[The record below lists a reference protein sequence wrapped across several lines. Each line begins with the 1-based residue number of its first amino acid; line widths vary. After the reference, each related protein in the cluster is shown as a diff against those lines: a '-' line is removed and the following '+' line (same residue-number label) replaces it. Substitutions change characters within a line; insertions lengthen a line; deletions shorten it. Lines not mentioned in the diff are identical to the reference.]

1 MNLALIVIS
10 YYFFAGLL
18 IIFSHINN
26 YNLLIKI
33 SSNKIFFNSYVSI
46 ELIISILLLIHSQLT
61 SNLFLMVLGFL
72 ALISALYTFRIR
84 EESKKIMKELGVTY
98 DYIGMFTYLILA
110 ALIYYSDTVNT
121 TFWPK
126 PNITDFIKFFYW
138 YLVQKVVNEN
148 HSH

>member
-1 MNLALIVIS
+1 MDLALIVIS
-10 YYFFAGLL
+10 YYLFAGLL

-33 SSNKIFFNSYVSI
+33 SSNKIVFNSYVSI

-72 ALISALYTFRIR
+72 ALISALYSFSIR
-84 EESKKIMKELGVTY
+84 EETKKIMKELGLAY

-110 ALIYYSDTVNT
+110 ALIYYADTLNT
-121 TFWPK
+121 TF
-126 PNITDFIKFFYW
+126 
-138 YLVQKVVNEN
+138 
-148 HSH
+148 

>member
-10 YYFFAGLL
+10 YYLLAGLL

-33 SSNKIFFNSYVSI
+33 SSNKIFFYSYVSI
-46 ELIISILLLIHSQLT
+46 ELIISILLLIHAQLT

-84 EESKKIMKELGVTY
+84 EESKKIMRELGVTY

-110 ALIYYSDTVNT
+110 ALIYYSDTLHS
-121 TFWPK
+121 TF
-126 PNITDFIKFFYW
+126 
-138 YLVQKVVNEN
+138 
-148 HSH
+148 

>member
-10 YYFFAGLL
+10 YYVFAGLI
-18 IIFSHINN
+18 IIFSNINN

-33 SSNKIFFNSYVSI
+33 SSNKNFFYSYVFI

-72 ALISALYTFRIR
+72 ALISALYTYGIR

-98 DYIGMFTYLILA
+98 DYIGIFTYLILA
-110 ALIYYSDTVNT
+110 TLIYYSDTVNT
-121 TFWPK
+121 TF
-126 PNITDFIKFFYW
+126 
-138 YLVQKVVNEN
+138 
-148 HSH
+148 

>member
-1 MNLALIVIS
+1 MNLVLIVIS
-10 YYFFAGLL
+10 YYLFAGLI
-18 IIFSHINN
+18 IIFSNINN
-26 YNLLIKI
+26 YNVLIKI
-33 SSNKIFFNSYVSI
+33 STNKILFNSYVSI

-110 ALIYYSDTVNT
+110 ALIYYSDTLHS
-121 TFWPK
+121 TF
-126 PNITDFIKFFYW
+126 
-138 YLVQKVVNEN
+138 
-148 HSH
+148 

>member
-10 YYFFAGLL
+10 YYLLAGLL
-18 IIFSHINN
+18 IIFSNINN

-33 SSNKIFFNSYVSI
+33 SSNKIFFNSYVFI

-72 ALISALYTFRIR
+72 NLISALYAFRIR

-110 ALIYYSDTVNT
+110 ALIYYSDTLHP
-121 TFWPK
+121 TF
-126 PNITDFIKFFYW
+126 
-138 YLVQKVVNEN
+138 
-148 HSH
+148 

>member
-10 YYFFAGLL
+10 YYLFAGLL

-72 ALISALYTFRIR
+72 ALISALYTYGIR

-98 DYIGMFTYLILA
+98 DYIGIFTYLILA
-110 ALIYYSDTVNT
+110 TLIYYSDTVNT
-121 TFWPK
+121 TF
-126 PNITDFIKFFYW
+126 
-138 YLVQKVVNEN
+138 
-148 HSH
+148 

>member
-1 MNLALIVIS
+1 MNLALIEIS
-10 YYFFAGLL
+10 YYLLAGLL
-18 IIFSHINN
+18 IIFSNINN

-33 SSNKIFFNSYVSI
+33 SSNKIFFNSYVFV

-72 ALISALYTFRIR
+72 NLISALYAFRMR

-110 ALIYYSDTVNT
+110 ALIYYSDTLHS
-121 TFWPK
+121 TF
-126 PNITDFIKFFYW
+126 
-138 YLVQKVVNEN
+138 
-148 HSH
+148 

>member
-10 YYFFAGLL
+10 YYLLAGLL

-33 SSNKIFFNSYVSI
+33 SSHKIFFNIYVSI

-84 EESKKIMKELGVTY
+84 EESKKIMRELGVTY

-110 ALIYYSDTVNT
+110 ALIYYSDTLHS
-121 TFWPK
+121 TF
-126 PNITDFIKFFYW
+126 
-138 YLVQKVVNEN
+138 
-148 HSH
+148 

>member
-10 YYFFAGLL
+10 YYLLAGLL

-46 ELIISILLLIHSQLT
+46 ELIISILLLINSQLT

-84 EESKKIMKELGVTY
+84 EESKKIMRELGVTY

-110 ALIYYSDTVNT
+110 ALIYYSDT
-121 TFWPK
+121 
-126 PNITDFIKFFYW
+126 
-138 YLVQKVVNEN
+138 L
-148 HSH
+148 HSTL

>member
-10 YYFFAGLL
+10 YYLLAGLL

-110 ALIYYSDTVNT
+110 ALIYYSDTAHS
-121 TFWPK
+121 TF
-126 PNITDFIKFFYW
+126 
-138 YLVQKVVNEN
+138 
-148 HSH
+148 

>member
-10 YYFFAGLL
+10 YYVFAGLI
-18 IIFSHINN
+18 IIFSNINN

-33 SSNKIFFNSYVSI
+33 STNKIFFNSYVSI

-72 ALISALYTFRIR
+72 ALISALYTYGIR

-98 DYIGMFTYLILA
+98 DYIGIFTYLILA
-110 ALIYYSDTVNT
+110 TLIYYSDTVNT
-121 TFWPK
+121 TF
-126 PNITDFIKFFYW
+126 
-138 YLVQKVVNEN
+138 
-148 HSH
+148 

>member
-10 YYFFAGLL
+10 YYLFAGLI
-18 IIFSHINN
+18 IIFSNINN
-26 YNLLIKI
+26 YNVLIKI

-72 ALISALYTFRIR
+72 ALISALYTYGIR

-98 DYIGMFTYLILA
+98 DYIGIFTYLILA
-110 ALIYYSDTVNT
+110 ALIYYADTVNT
-121 TFWPK
+121 TF
-126 PNITDFIKFFYW
+126 
-138 YLVQKVVNEN
+138 
-148 HSH
+148 

>member
-10 YYFFAGLL
+10 YYLLAGLL

-26 YNLLIKI
+26 YNLLIKV

-61 SNLFLMVLGFL
+61 SNLFLMVIGFL

-84 EESKKIMKELGVTY
+84 EESKKIMRELGVTY

-110 ALIYYSDTVNT
+110 ALIYYSDTLHS
-121 TFWPK
+121 TF
-126 PNITDFIKFFYW
+126 
-138 YLVQKVVNEN
+138 
-148 HSH
+148 

>member
-10 YYFFAGLL
+10 YYVFAGLI
-18 IIFSHINN
+18 IIFSNINN

-33 SSNKIFFNSYVSI
+33 STNKIFFNSYVSI

-72 ALISALYTFRIR
+72 ALISALYTYGIR

-98 DYIGMFTYLILA
+98 DYIGIFTYLILA
-110 ALIYYSDTVNT
+110 TLIYYSDTVNT
-121 TFWPK
+121 TFL
-126 PNITDFIKFFYW
+126 T
-138 YLVQKVVNEN
+138 
-148 HSH
+148 

>member
-10 YYFFAGLL
+10 YYLFAGLL

-26 YNLLIKI
+26 FNLLIKI
-33 SSNKIFFNSYVSI
+33 SNNKTIFNSYVSL
-46 ELIISILLLIHSQLT
+46 ELLISILLLIHSQLS

-72 ALISALYTFRIR
+72 ALISAIYTFSIR

-110 ALIYYSDTVNT
+110 ALIYYSDITHS
-121 TFWPK
+121 TF
-126 PNITDFIKFFYW
+126 
-138 YLVQKVVNEN
+138 
-148 HSH
+148 

>member
-10 YYFFAGLL
+10 YYLFAGLL

-26 YNLLIKI
+26 FNLLIKI
-33 SSNKIFFNSYVSI
+33 SNNKTIFNSYVSL
-46 ELIISILLLIHSQLT
+46 ELLISILLLIHSQLS

-72 ALISALYTFRIR
+72 ALISAIYTFSIR

-110 ALIYYSDTVNT
+110 ALIYYSDTM
-121 TFWPK
+121 
-126 PNITDFIKFFYW
+126 
-138 YLVQKVVNEN
+138 
-148 HSH
+148 HSAF

>member
-10 YYFFAGLL
+10 YYLFAGLL

-26 YNLLIKI
+26 FNLLIKI
-33 SSNKIFFNSYVSI
+33 SNNKTIFNSYVSL
-46 ELIISILLLIHSQLT
+46 ELLISILLLIHSQLT

-84 EESKKIMKELGVTY
+84 EETKKIMKELGVTY

-110 ALIYYSDTVNT
+110 ALVYYADTVNT
-121 TFWPK
+121 TF
-126 PNITDFIKFFYW
+126 
-138 YLVQKVVNEN
+138 
-148 HSH
+148 

>member
-10 YYFFAGLL
+10 YYLLAGLL

-26 YNLLIKI
+26 FGLLIKI
-33 SSNKIFFNSYVSI
+33 SNNKTIFNSYVSL
-46 ELIISILLLIHSQLT
+46 ELLISILLLIHSQLS

-72 ALISALYTFRIR
+72 ALISAIYTFSIR

-110 ALIYYSDTVNT
+110 ALIYYSDITHS
-121 TFWPK
+121 TF
-126 PNITDFIKFFYW
+126 
-138 YLVQKVVNEN
+138 
-148 HSH
+148 

>member
-1 MNLALIVIS
+1 MDLALIVIS
-10 YYFFAGLL
+10 YYLFAGLL

-33 SSNKIFFNSYVSI
+33 SSNKIVFNSYVSI

-72 ALISALYTFRIR
+72 ALISALYSFTIR
-84 EESKKIMKELGVTY
+84 EETKKIMKELGLAY

-110 ALIYYSDTVNT
+110 ALIYYADRKS
-121 TFWPK
+121 
-126 PNITDFIKFFYW
+126 
-138 YLVQKVVNEN
+138 VV
-148 HSH
+148 

>member
-10 YYFFAGLL
+10 YYLFAGLF

-72 ALISALYTFRIR
+72 ALISALYTYGIR

-110 ALIYYSDTVNT
+110 ALIYYSDTLHS
-121 TFWPK
+121 TF
-126 PNITDFIKFFYW
+126 
-138 YLVQKVVNEN
+138 
-148 HSH
+148 

>member
-10 YYFFAGLL
+10 YYLFAGLF
-18 IIFSHINN
+18 IIFSNINN

-33 SSNKIFFNSYVSI
+33 SSNKIFFNSYVFI

-72 ALISALYTFRIR
+72 NLISALYAFRMI

-110 ALIYYSDTVNT
+110 ALSYYSDTLHS
-121 TFWPK
+121 TF
-126 PNITDFIKFFYW
+126 
-138 YLVQKVVNEN
+138 
-148 HSH
+148 

>member
-10 YYFFAGLL
+10 YYLFAGLL

-26 YNLLIKI
+26 FNLLIKI
-33 SSNKIFFNSYVSI
+33 SNNKTIFNSYVFL
-46 ELIISILLLIHSQLT
+46 ELLISILLLIHSQLS

-72 ALISALYTFRIR
+72 ALISAIYTFSIR

-110 ALIYYSDTVNT
+110 ALIYYSDITHS
-121 TFWPK
+121 TF
-126 PNITDFIKFFYW
+126 
-138 YLVQKVVNEN
+138 
-148 HSH
+148 

>member
-10 YYFFAGLL
+10 YYLFAGLL

-26 YNLLIKI
+26 FNLLIKI
-33 SSNKIFFNSYVSI
+33 SKNKTIFNSYVSL
-46 ELIISILLLIHSQLT
+46 ELLISILLLIHSQLS

-72 ALISALYTFRIR
+72 ALISAIYTFSIR

-110 ALIYYSDTVNT
+110 ALIYYSDITHS
-121 TFWPK
+121 TF
-126 PNITDFIKFFYW
+126 
-138 YLVQKVVNEN
+138 
-148 HSH
+148 

>member
-10 YYFFAGLL
+10 YYLFAGLF

-72 ALISALYTFRIR
+72 ALISALYTYGIR

-98 DYIGMFTYLILA
+98 DYIGIFTYLILA
-110 ALIYYSDTVNT
+110 TLIYYSDTVNT
-121 TFWPK
+121 TF
-126 PNITDFIKFFYW
+126 
-138 YLVQKVVNEN
+138 
-148 HSH
+148 

>member
-10 YYFFAGLL
+10 YYLFAGLF

-33 SSNKIFFNSYVSI
+33 SSNKIFFNSYVFV

-84 EESKKIMKELGVTY
+84 EESKKIMRELGVTY

-110 ALIYYSDTVNT
+110 ALIYYSDTLHS
-121 TFWPK
+121 TF
-126 PNITDFIKFFYW
+126 
-138 YLVQKVVNEN
+138 
-148 HSH
+148 

>member
-10 YYFFAGLL
+10 YYLFAGLF

-33 SSNKIFFNSYVSI
+33 SSNKISFNSYVFV

-84 EESKKIMKELGVTY
+84 EESKKIMRELGVTY

-110 ALIYYSDTVNT
+110 ALIYYSDTLHS
-121 TFWPK
+121 TF
-126 PNITDFIKFFYW
+126 
-138 YLVQKVVNEN
+138 
-148 HSH
+148 

>member
-10 YYFFAGLL
+10 YYVFAGLI
-18 IIFSHINN
+18 IIFSNINN
-26 YNLLIKI
+26 YNVLIKI
-33 SSNKIFFNSYVSI
+33 STNKIFFNSYVSI

-72 ALISALYTFRIR
+72 ALISALYTYGIR

-110 ALIYYSDTVNT
+110 ALIYYADTVNT
-121 TFWPK
+121 TF
-126 PNITDFIKFFYW
+126 
-138 YLVQKVVNEN
+138 
-148 HSH
+148 

>member
-10 YYFFAGLL
+10 YYLFAGLF
-18 IIFSHINN
+18 IIFSNINN

-33 SSNKIFFNSYVSI
+33 SSNKNFFNSYVFI

-72 ALISALYTFRIR
+72 NLISALYAFRMI

-110 ALIYYSDTVNT
+110 ALIYYSDTLHP
-121 TFWPK
+121 TF
-126 PNITDFIKFFYW
+126 
-138 YLVQKVVNEN
+138 
-148 HSH
+148 

>member
-10 YYFFAGLL
+10 YYLLAGLL

-61 SNLFLMVLGFL
+61 SNLFLIVLGFL

-84 EESKKIMKELGVTY
+84 EESKKIMRELGVTY

-110 ALIYYSDTVNT
+110 ALIYYSDTT
-121 TFWPK
+121 HSTF
-126 PNITDFIKFFYW
+126 
-138 YLVQKVVNEN
+138 
-148 HSH
+148 

>member
-10 YYFFAGLL
+10 YYLFAGLL

-26 YNLLIKI
+26 FNLLIKI
-33 SSNKIFFNSYVSI
+33 SNNKTIFNSYVSL
-46 ELIISILLLIHSQLT
+46 ELLISILLLIHSQLT

-72 ALISALYTFRIR
+72 ALISAIYTFSIR

-110 ALIYYSDTVNT
+110 ALIYYSDITHS
-121 TFWPK
+121 TF
-126 PNITDFIKFFYW
+126 
-138 YLVQKVVNEN
+138 
-148 HSH
+148 

>member
-10 YYFFAGLL
+10 YYLFAGLL

-26 YNLLIKI
+26 FNLLIKI
-33 SSNKIFFNSYVSI
+33 SNNKTIFNSYVSL
-46 ELIISILLLIHSQLT
+46 ELLISILLLIHSQLS

-72 ALISALYTFRIR
+72 ALISAIYTFSIR

-110 ALIYYSDTVNT
+110 ALIYYSDTIHS
-121 TFWPK
+121 TF
-126 PNITDFIKFFYW
+126 
-138 YLVQKVVNEN
+138 
-148 HSH
+148 

>member
-10 YYFFAGLL
+10 YYLFAGLL

-26 YNLLIKI
+26 LNLLIKI
-33 SSNKIFFNSYVSI
+33 SNNKTIFNSYVSL
-46 ELIISILLLIHSQLT
+46 ELLISILLLIHSQLS

-72 ALISALYTFRIR
+72 ALISAIYTFSIR

-110 ALIYYSDTVNT
+110 ALIYYSDTT
-121 TFWPK
+121 HSTF
-126 PNITDFIKFFYW
+126 
-138 YLVQKVVNEN
+138 
-148 HSH
+148 

>member
-10 YYFFAGLL
+10 YYLLAGLL

-26 YNLLIKI
+26 FNLLIKI
-33 SSNKIFFNSYVSI
+33 SNNKTIFNSYVSL
-46 ELIISILLLIHSQLT
+46 ELLISILLLIHSQLS

-72 ALISALYTFRIR
+72 ALISAIYTFSIR

-110 ALIYYSDTVNT
+110 ALIYYSDT
-121 TFWPK
+121 
-126 PNITDFIKFFYW
+126 I
-138 YLVQKVVNEN
+138 
-148 HSH
+148 HSPF

>member
-10 YYFFAGLL
+10 YYLFAGLL

-26 YNLLIKI
+26 LNLLIKI
-33 SSNKIFFNSYVSI
+33 SNNKTIFNSYVSL
-46 ELIISILLLIHSQLT
+46 ELLISILLLIHSQLT

-72 ALISALYTFRIR
+72 ALISAIYTFSIR

-110 ALIYYSDTVNT
+110 ALIYYSDTMHS
-121 TFWPK
+121 TF
-126 PNITDFIKFFYW
+126 
-138 YLVQKVVNEN
+138 
-148 HSH
+148 